1 MRITDSFRF
10 RVVTEN
16 LNRSRERLTDLQEQL
31 ASGKR
36 INRPSDD
43 PEASSNAM
51 KLRSILETNF
61 QFQENIQDGITQLTA
76 QEEALNQVYEIL
88 AQVKEITLEGAS
100 DSVTIKS
107 SLAQQLELILDNIL
121 EIANTK
127 FNGKYI
133 FGGTETL
140 NKPFALN
147 ENVIKF
153 DVDEPVVDYRGNL
166 GKWNRQINENTTV
179 EVNLNGKEV
188 FDQAAGDG
196 VNIFQMI
203 YDIKRLMEQEDT
215 KGVNAKIE
223 DVDKGIEQILKSFLK
238 VGTRKQLV
246 LFNDDRFMTQN
257 IQVRASMS
265 NLEDTDFGEAF
276 IAFKAEENALNSALS
291 AGARVISPSLIDFLG
306 PV

>member
-16 LNRSRERLTDLQEQL
+16 LNRSRERLSDLQEQL

-43 PEASSNAM
+43 PEAISNAM

-76 QEEALNQVYEIL
+76 QEEALNQIYEIL
-88 AQVKEITLEGAS
+88 AQVKEITIEGAS
-100 DSVTIKS
+100 DSVTVKS
-107 SLAQQLELILDNIL
+107 SLAQQLGLILDNIL

-140 NKPFALN
+140 NKPFTLN

-153 DVDEPVVDYRGNL
+153 NLDEPVVDYRGNL
-166 GKWNRQINENTTV
+166 GKWNRQINENTTI

-196 VNIFQMI
+196 VNIFQLI
-203 YDIKRLMEQEDT
+203 YDLKRLMEQEDT
-215 KGVNAKIE
+215 KGINAKIE
-223 DVDKGIEQILKSFLK
+223 DVDKGIEQVLKSFLK
-238 VGTRKQLV
+238 IGTRKQLV
-246 LFNDDRFMTQN
+246 LFNEDRFMTQN
-257 IQVRASMS
+257 IQIRATMS
-265 NLEDTDFGEAF
+265 NLEDTDFAEVF

-291 AGARVISPSLIDFLG
+291 AGARVISPSLLDFLG
-306 PV
+306 AV

>member
-16 LNRSRERLTDLQEQL
+16 LNRSRERMTDLQEQL
-31 ASGKR
+31 ATGKR
-36 INRPSDD
+36 INRPSDN
-43 PEASSNAM
+43 PEAISNAM

-76 QEEALNQVYEIL
+76 QEEALNQIYEIL

-100 DSVTIKS
+100 DSVTVKS

-140 NKPFALN
+140 NKPFTLN

-153 DVDEPVVDYRGNL
+153 NLDEPVVDYRGNL
-166 GKWNRQINENTTV
+166 GKWNRQINENTTI

-196 VNIFQMI
+196 VNIFQLI
-203 YDIKRLMEQEDT
+203 FDLKRLMELEDT
-215 KGVNAKIE
+215 KGINAKIE
-223 DVDKGIEQILKSFLK
+223 DVDKGIEQVLKSFLK
-238 VGTRKQLV
+238 IGTRKQLV
-246 LFNDDRFMTQN
+246 LFNEDRFMTQN
-257 IQVRASMS
+257 IQIRATMS
-265 NLEDTDFGEAF
+265 NLEDTDFAEAF

-291 AGARVISPSLIDFLG
+291 AGARVISPSLLDFLG
-306 PV
+306 AV

>member
-1 MRITDSFRF
+1 M
-10 RVVTEN
+10 
-16 LNRSRERLTDLQEQL
+16 TDLQEQL
-31 ASGKR
+31 ATGKR
-36 INRPSDD
+36 INRPSDN
-43 PEASSNAM
+43 PEAISNAM

-76 QEEALNQVYEIL
+76 QEEALNQIYEIL

-100 DSVTIKS
+100 DSVTVKS

-140 NKPFALN
+140 NKPFTLN

-153 DVDEPVVDYRGNL
+153 NLDEPVVDYRGNL
-166 GKWNRQINENTTV
+166 GKWNRQINENTTI

-196 VNIFQMI
+196 VNIFQLI
-203 YDIKRLMEQEDT
+203 FDLKRLMELEDT
-215 KGVNAKIE
+215 KGINAKIE
-223 DVDKGIEQILKSFLK
+223 DVDKGIEQVLKSFLK
-238 VGTRKQLV
+238 IGTRKQLV
-246 LFNDDRFMTQN
+246 LFNEDRFMTQN
-257 IQVRASMS
+257 IQIRATMS
-265 NLEDTDFGEAF
+265 NLEDTDFAEAF

-291 AGARVISPSLIDFLG
+291 AGARVISPSLLDFLG
-306 PV
+306 AV